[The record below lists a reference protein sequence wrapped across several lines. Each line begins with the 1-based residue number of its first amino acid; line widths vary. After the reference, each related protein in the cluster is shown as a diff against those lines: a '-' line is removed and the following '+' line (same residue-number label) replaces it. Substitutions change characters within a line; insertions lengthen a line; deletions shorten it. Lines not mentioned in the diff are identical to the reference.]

1 VNIASPV
8 RADEEIESARAR
20 EYALL
25 SILLSQ
31 SPSAPVLSNLACLHA
46 DLSPLGQAHAKLAE
60 AALKSSSR
68 STADEYI
75 TLFAG
80 LKEDALLP
88 YASHYVADTL
98 YGRPLARLRETLR
111 VLGIEKAP
119 EQLEPEDHMGFL
131 CEIMAGLISGHI
143 PAPTGADQAFFDKH
157 LASWMRRFFVDLE
170 NRRSAILYR
179 TVGLLGRTF
188 AEIEAEGFGLQPGH
202 LSSPSESMMR
212 G

>member
-1 VNIASPV
+1 MHLALPE
-8 RADEEIESARAR
+8 RPDEEIDSARAR

-25 SILLSQ
+25 ASLLSQ
-31 SPSAPVLSNLACLHA
+31 SPSALLLCNLVRLQG
-46 DLSPLGQAHAKLAE
+46 DLSPLGRAHTALAE
-60 AALKSSSR
+60 AALRSSAS
-68 STADEYI
+68 STADEYF

-80 LKEDALLP
+80 LKDGALLP

-119 EQLEPEDHMGFL
+119 EQLEPEDHIGVL
-131 CEIMAGLISGHI
+131 CEIMAGLISGDI
-143 PAPTGADQAFFDKH
+143 PASAGAEQAFFDRH

-170 NRRSAILYR
+170 NRPSAIFYR

-188 AEIEAEGFGLQPGH
+188 AEIEAEGFGLQPGQVACR
-202 LSSPSESMMR
+202 PNP
-212 G
+212 